1 MLLVKPNWI
10 VHPDENRPTKPNLT
24 LYSLSVHP
32 DGSRLATGGLDS
44 IIRVWSTVPVL
55 HEQAERDDKCPRLL
69 STLTAHT
76 GPVMAVRWSNSGAYL
91 ASGSDDGAVL
101 IWAHAG
107 SAGGKVWGSDTTNV
121 ENWKAVRRLVGHQ
134 SDVADVAWSSDDA
147 YLASVGLDNQVLI
160 WSGQNFELVRK
171 LEGHLGFVKG
181 LCFDPVGQYLA
192 TQSDD
197 NSVKVWRTDDWR
209 LHADIK
215 EPFTDAPK
223 SNISRPTWSP
233 DGAHIVT
240 PNAMNGP
247 IFVAAVIS
255 RQDWKSPSS
264 LIGHPDIVQVAAYNP
279 LLFLRDASQPATLP
293 NLASLV
299 AICARSSISL
309 WFSDMAQP
317 FVVLDDVF
325 DRDVLDLSWSK
336 DGMQLWASSSEGHV
350 AVLTFDLSEY
360 APVAPAGTAASLHSV
375 YGYTPRRIAAPSRP
389 LTPQSSMTG
398 AGGTVGQPNKLVAR
412 KGPNAKR
419 PKLLNNGQPLQPSPL
434 QNTTNFAPA
443 QSQAAPQTAAAAAFA
458 NAPTYASPALVGNAF
473 ASSSTAQ
480 LPPQYAPPL
489 QPQQHPHPPFA
500 SFGPVATPVQAQVD
514 PSSSRKRK
522 ASMPATAQGANEPSG
537 AYGFYS
543 YPSDPP
549 PQVPGYGSAPRLSA
563 ADYRLKGHTLGQGD
577 FVRDA
582 PAELRELVP
591 AYCLRDREV
600 TFKVTNR
607 VLGEAGKPGKGKE
620 RVLAVPAVMSHGKLG
635 VEDSEAKD
643 TFEWRNLVEG
653 ERNGQAECRVVT
665 AKKALWV
672 DYLPGYVVSV
682 AGSPAFTAVSL
693 EDGSLVTWSPT
704 GRRLTP
710 TLVLDSPCS
719 FLTAEASFLLA
730 ITALGTLTVWD
741 LSPSIPKP
749 RSIYPPL
756 NISSLLA
763 SSASRSHP
771 SPTITTSSVL
781 PNGTPLLA
789 LDSGATFSYDAD
801 LASWTRV
808 SEPWWAKSDLWEGRR
823 GRPGHGVAQNR
834 GIIRTIEGAVN
845 EIVVDEQLNGTGEP
859 ESDSDQD
866 DEKANGNADGDVEMN
881 GSGADKG
888 LGKAHENEN
897 GNGAERA
904 KKPSKRAVPEGAPAS
919 PQGSTSDFRMALSL
933 AHLETRMK
941 AAVALDSPSEYRAF
955 LIAYAK
961 KLADEGL
968 RSKAEELIKEL
979 LGPVYNKPGK
989 KVEDEWSATVLGLN
1003 KRELLRDVVL
1013 RELAKERV
1021 TKPLAEEYQKLLREI
1036 SAA

>member
-10 VHPDENRPTKPNLT
+10 VHTDENRPTKPILT

-44 IIRVWSTVPVL
+44 IVRIWSTVPVL
-55 HEQAERDDKCPRLL
+55 NPDAEHDDKCPRLL

-76 GPVMAVRWSNSGAYL
+76 GPVMSVRWSNSGAYL

-107 SAGGKVWGSDTTNV
+107 TAGGKVWGSDTTNI

-134 SDVADVAWSSDDA
+134 SDVADVAWSSDDG

-160 WSGQNFELVRK
+160 WSGQNFDLVRK

-197 NSVKVWRTDDWR
+197 NSVKIWRTDDWR

-215 EPFTDAPK
+215 EPFADAPK

-279 LLFLRDASQPATLP
+279 LLFLRDASQPAVLQ
-293 NLASLV
+293 NIASLV

-360 APVAPAGTAASLHSV
+360 APVAPAGTQASLHSV
-375 YGYTPRRIAAPSRP
+375 YGYTPRRIAVPSRP
-389 LTPQSSMTG
+389 LTPQSSMTS

-419 PKLLNNGQPLQPSPL
+419 PKLVNNAQPLQPSPL
-434 QNTTNFAPA
+434 QNTMSFAPA
-443 QSQAAPQTAAAAAFA
+443 QPQAAPQTAAAAAFA

-480 LPPQYAPPL
+480 LPPQYAPPP
-489 QPQQHPHPPFA
+489 QSQQHPQFAPF
-500 SFGPVATPVQAQVD
+500 GGVAPPVQPQGD
-514 PSSSRKRK
+514 PSSARKRK
-522 ASMPATAQGANEPSG
+522 VSMPATAQGANEPSG
-537 AYGFYS
+537 AYGFYP
-543 YPSDPP
+543 YPSEPP

-563 ADYRLKGHTLGQGD
+563 ADYRLKGHTLGQAD
-577 FVRDA
+577 FARDA

-607 VLGEAGKPGKGKE
+607 VPGEGGRAGKGKE

-643 TFEWRNLVEG
+643 AFEWRNLVDG

-672 DYLPGYVVSV
+672 DYLPGYVVSA
-682 AGSPAFTAVSL
+682 AGSPVFTAVSL

-719 FLTAEASFLLA
+719 FLTAEGSFLLA

-763 SSASRSHP
+763 SSASKSHP

-823 GRPGHGVAQNR
+823 GRPGHGVAQSR

-845 EIVVDEQLNGTGEP
+845 EIVVDEQVNGTEEP
-859 ESDSDQD
+859 ESDSD
-866 DEKANGNADGDVEMN
+866 DEEEADGNANGDVEMN
-881 GSGADKG
+881 GSGA
-888 LGKAHENEN
+888 HEN
-897 GNGAERA
+897 GNGDERA
-904 KKPSKRAVPEGAPAS
+904 PKRSKRTVPEGAPAS

-961 KLADEGL
+961 KLADDGL